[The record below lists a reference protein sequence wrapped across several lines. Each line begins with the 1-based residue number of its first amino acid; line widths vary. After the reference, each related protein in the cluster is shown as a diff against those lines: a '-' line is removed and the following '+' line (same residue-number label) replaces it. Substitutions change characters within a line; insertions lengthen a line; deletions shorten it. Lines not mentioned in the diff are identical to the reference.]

1 MASSD
6 LSDFRPFLTAIV
18 WHLTICVKEK
28 NCIKKLFCN
37 PIRISRGWTMIRFNP
52 DFLENF
58 LAVVRKYMQLRGGL
72 TQKDLSEQMNVGI
85 STMSRFLN
93 LKTSNVDEQLVANII
108 ATLGIPLH
116 EIIDGVEEDSTE
128 TFKRLVQFYKDQKTS
143 EQLPGDDSYKGTDAK
158 VKTQATINVGGKK
171 QNVSFGENILGGG
184 QKTEIT
190 IREKL
195 ETLSP
200 RQKAYLTDFLN
211 LDVAD
216 RDLIVD
222 LGDAIFRYFRSRNVE
237 F

>member
-1 MASSD
+1 
-6 LSDFRPFLTAIV
+6 
-18 WHLTICVKEK
+18 
-28 NCIKKLFCN
+28 
-37 PIRISRGWTMIRFNP
+37 MIRFSP

-128 TFKRLVQFYKDQKTS
+128 TFKRLVQFYKEQKPTDELQDEEVRTTETRKTS
-143 EQLPGDDSYKGTDAK
+143 
-158 VKTQATINVGGKK
+158 ATINVGGKK
-171 QNVSFGENILGGG
+171 QQMPFGETSAGTRTDLS
-184 QKTEIT
+184 

-200 RQKAYLTDFLN
+200 RQKAYLNDFLN
-211 LDVAD
+211 LDVND

-222 LGDAIFRYFRSRNVE
+222 LGESIFRYFRQRNIH

>member
-1 MASSD
+1 
-6 LSDFRPFLTAIV
+6 
-18 WHLTICVKEK
+18 
-28 NCIKKLFCN
+28 
-37 PIRISRGWTMIRFNP
+37 MIRFSS

-93 LKTSNVDEQLVANII
+93 LKTSNVDEQLVANLI

-128 TFKRLVQFYKDQKTS
+128 TFKRLVQFYKEQKSSDEPLGGEDDQSQKAKTN
-143 EQLPGDDSYKGTDAK
+143 
-158 VKTQATINVGGKK
+158 ATINVGGRK
-171 QNVSFGENILGGG
+171 QQMPFGEGAK
-184 QKTEIT
+184 QSATRTDIT

-200 RQKAYLTDFLN
+200 RQKAYLNDFLN
-211 LDVAD
+211 LNAND
-216 RDLIVD
+216 RDLMVD
-222 LGDAIFRYFRSRNVE
+222 LGDAIFRYFRQRNVE

>member
-1 MASSD
+1 
-6 LSDFRPFLTAIV
+6 
-18 WHLTICVKEK
+18 
-28 NCIKKLFCN
+28 
-37 PIRISRGWTMIRFNP
+37 MIRFNP

-72 TQKDLSEQMNVGI
+72 TQKDLSEMMNVGI

-108 ATLGIPLH
+108 ATLQIPLH
-116 EIIDGVEEDSTE
+116 EIIDGVEEESTE
-128 TFKRLVQFYKDQKTS
+128 TFKRLVQFYKDQRSSDASPEASTT
-143 EQLPGDDSYKGTDAK
+143 EQPETIR
-158 VKTQATINVGGKK
+158 KTQATINVGGKK
-171 QNVSFGENILGGG
+171 QHMSFGE
-184 QKTEIT
+184 KTMPQAQTKTDIS

-211 LDVAD
+211 LDGND

-222 LGDAIFRYFRSRNVE
+222 LGDAIFRYYRQRNVE

>member
-1 MASSD
+1 
-6 LSDFRPFLTAIV
+6 
-18 WHLTICVKEK
+18 
-28 NCIKKLFCN
+28 
-37 PIRISRGWTMIRFNP
+37 MIRFNP
-52 DFLENF
+52 EFLENF

-116 EIIDGVEEDSTE
+116 EIIDGVEEESTE
-128 TFKRLVQFYKDQKTS
+128 TFKRLVQFYKDQKS
-143 EQLPGDDSYKGTDAK
+143 ADQPDGDDSYQGTEAPR
-158 VKTQATINVGGKK
+158 KTQATINVGGRK
-171 QNVSFGENILGGG
+171 QNVPFGESNQSA

-211 LDVAD
+211 LAPAD

-222 LGDAIFRYFRSRNVE
+222 LGDAIFRYFRQRAVE

>member
-1 MASSD
+1 
-6 LSDFRPFLTAIV
+6 
-18 WHLTICVKEK
+18 
-28 NCIKKLFCN
+28 
-37 PIRISRGWTMIRFNP
+37 MIRFNP

-108 ATLGIPLH
+108 ATLSIPLH
-116 EIIDGVEEDSTE
+116 EIIDGVEEESTE
-128 TFKRLVQFYKDQKTS
+128 TFKRLVQFYKEQKS
-143 EQLPGDDSYKGTDAK
+143 SDQLPGDDSYKGSDAK

>member
-1 MASSD
+1 
-6 LSDFRPFLTAIV
+6 
-18 WHLTICVKEK
+18 
-28 NCIKKLFCN
+28 
-37 PIRISRGWTMIRFNP
+37 MIRFSS

-93 LKTSNVDEQLVANII
+93 LKTSSVDEQLVANII

-116 EIIDGVEEDSTE
+116 EIIDGVEEESTD
-128 TFKRLVQFYKDQKTS
+128 TFKRLVQFYKDQKLS
-143 EQLPGDDSYKGTDAK
+143 EQKVEENEGRSPDSKM
-158 VKTQATINVGGKK
+158 KTNATINVGGRK
-171 QNVSFGENILGGG
+171 QQMPFGETGGPSG
-184 QKTEIT
+184 VTKSETSL
-190 IREKL
+190 REKF

-200 RQKAYLTDFLN
+200 RQRAYLNDFLN
-211 LDVAD
+211 LDVND

-222 LGDAIFRYFRSRNVE
+222 LGDAILRYFRQRNVQ

>member
-1 MASSD
+1 
-6 LSDFRPFLTAIV
+6 
-18 WHLTICVKEK
+18 
-28 NCIKKLFCN
+28 
-37 PIRISRGWTMIRFNP
+37 MIRFTP

-58 LAVVRKYMQLRGGL
+58 LAVTRKYMQLRGGL

-108 ATLGIPLH
+108 ATLNIPLH
-116 EIIDGVEEDSTE
+116 EIIDGIEEESTE
-128 TFKRLVQFYKDQKTS
+128 TFKRLVQFYKEQKTS
-143 EQLPGDDSYKGTDAK
+143 DQLPGDDSYKGTDARQR
-158 VKTQATINVGGKK
+158 TQATINVGGKK
-171 QNVSFGENILGGG
+171 QNVSFGENILSGG

>member
-1 MASSD
+1 
-6 LSDFRPFLTAIV
+6 
-18 WHLTICVKEK
+18 
-28 NCIKKLFCN
+28 
-37 PIRISRGWTMIRFNP
+37 MIHFNP
-52 DFLENF
+52 EFLGTF
-58 LAVVRKYMQLRGGL
+58 LGVVRKYMQLRGNL
-72 TQKDLSEQMNVGI
+72 SQKDLAEMTNVGI
-85 STMSRFLN
+85 STMSRFIN
-93 LKTSNVDEQLVANII
+93 LQTTRIDEQLVAKII
-108 ATLGIPLH
+108 AALNIPLH

-128 TFKRLVQFYKDQKTS
+128 AFKRLVQFYKEQSSSDQL
-143 EQLPGDDSYKGTDAK
+143 QGDDSYKGTDAK
-158 VKTQATINVGGKK
+158 QRTQATINVGGKK

>member
-1 MASSD
+1 
-6 LSDFRPFLTAIV
+6 
-18 WHLTICVKEK
+18 
-28 NCIKKLFCN
+28 
-37 PIRISRGWTMIRFNP
+37 MIRFSS

-93 LKTSNVDEQLVANII
+93 LKTSNVDEQLVANLI

-116 EIIDGVEEDSTE
+116 EIIDGVEEESTE
-128 TFKRLVQFYKDQKTS
+128 TFKRLVQFYKEQKNTDENS
-143 EQLPGDDSYKGTDAK
+143 AAIDSRLNETKAK
-158 VKTQATINVGGKK
+158 TNATINVAGRK
-171 QNVSFGENILGGG
+171 QQMPFGEAGPAGVS
-184 QKTEIT
+184 KPEVS
-190 IREKL
+190 IREKF

-200 RQKAYLTDFLN
+200 RQKAYLNDFLN
-211 LDVAD
+211 LELSD

-222 LGDAIFRYFRSRNVE
+222 LGDAIFRYFRQRNVQ

>member
-1 MASSD
+1 
-6 LSDFRPFLTAIV
+6 
-18 WHLTICVKEK
+18 
-28 NCIKKLFCN
+28 
-37 PIRISRGWTMIRFNP
+37 MIRFNP

-72 TQKDLSEQMNVGI
+72 TQKDLSERMNVHI

-93 LKTSNVDEQLVANII
+93 LKTASVDEHFVAQII
-108 ATLGIPLH
+108 TTLEIPLH

-128 TFKRLVQFYKDQKTS
+128 TFKRLVQFYKKERPS
-143 EQLPGDDSYKGTDAK
+143 EQKSEESEGRVQDSKL
-158 VKTQATINVGGKK
+158 KTTATINIGGKV
-171 QNVSFGENILGGG
+171 QQMPFGENPGTGATRTDLS
-184 QKTEIT
+184 

-200 RQKAYLTDFLN
+200 RQKTYLNDFLN
-211 LDVAD
+211 LDVND

-222 LGDAIFRYFRSRNVE
+222 LGDAIFKYFRQRNIE

>member
-1 MASSD
+1 
-6 LSDFRPFLTAIV
+6 
-18 WHLTICVKEK
+18 
-28 NCIKKLFCN
+28 
-37 PIRISRGWTMIRFNP
+37 MIRFTP
-52 DFLENF
+52 EFLENF

-72 TQKDLSEQMNVGI
+72 TQKDLSEMMNVGI

-116 EIIDGVEEDSTE
+116 EVIDGVEEDSTE
-128 TFKRLVQFYKDQKTS
+128 TFKRLVQFYKEQKTS
-143 EQLPGDDSYKGTDAK
+143 DQELADELDGKPNETRT
-158 VKTQATINVGGKK
+158 KTSATINIGGRK
-171 QNVSFGENILGGG
+171 QQMPFGEAQGPSRTDL
-184 QKTEIT
+184 T

-200 RQKAYLTDFLN
+200 RQKAYLNDFLN
-211 LDVAD
+211 LDGSD

-222 LGDAIFRYFRSRNVE
+222 LGDAIFRYFRQRNVE

>member
-1 MASSD
+1 
-6 LSDFRPFLTAIV
+6 
-18 WHLTICVKEK
+18 
-28 NCIKKLFCN
+28 
-37 PIRISRGWTMIRFNP
+37 MIRFSS

-93 LKTSNVDEQLVANII
+93 LKTSSVDEQLVAKMI
-108 ATLGIPLH
+108 AYLDIPLH

-128 TFKRLVQFYKDQKTS
+128 SFKRLVKFYKDQKAA
-143 EQLPGDDSYKGTDAK
+143 EQKPDSDLGSQETKL
-158 VKTQATINVGGKK
+158 KTTATINVGGKK
-171 QNVSFGENILGGG
+171 QQMPFGETISSLSRPEG
-184 QKTEIT
+184 T

-200 RQKAYLTDFLN
+200 RQKAYLNDFLN
-211 LDVAD
+211 LDGND
-216 RDLIVD
+216 RDLVVD
-222 LGDAIFRYFRSRNVE
+222 LGDAIFRYFRQRNVE

>member
-1 MASSD
+1 
-6 LSDFRPFLTAIV
+6 
-18 WHLTICVKEK
+18 
-28 NCIKKLFCN
+28 
-37 PIRISRGWTMIRFNP
+37 MIRFSS

-72 TQKDLSEQMNVGI
+72 TQKDLSEMMNVGI

-108 ATLGIPLH
+108 ATLAIPLH
-116 EIIDGVEEDSTE
+116 EIIDGVEEESTE
-128 TFKRLVQFYKDQKTS
+128 TFKRLVQFYKEQKNSDQRQSEDEEIKPQETRKT
-143 EQLPGDDSYKGTDAK
+143 T
-158 VKTQATINVGGKK
+158 ATINVGGRK
-171 QNVSFGENILGGG
+171 QTMQFGEASGVSHTRTDIS
-184 QKTEIT
+184 

-200 RQKAYLTDFLN
+200 RQKAYLNDFLN
-211 LDVAD
+211 LDIND

-222 LGDAIFRYFRSRNVE
+222 LGDAIFRYFRQRNVE

>member
-1 MASSD
+1 
-6 LSDFRPFLTAIV
+6 
-18 WHLTICVKEK
+18 
-28 NCIKKLFCN
+28 
-37 PIRISRGWTMIRFNP
+37 MIRFNP
-52 DFLENF
+52 EFLENF

-108 ATLGIPLH
+108 ATLNIPLH
-116 EIIDGVEEDSTE
+116 EIIDGVEEESTE
-128 TFKRLVQFYKDQKTS
+128 NFKRLVQYYKDLKAS
-143 EQLPGDDSYKGTDAK
+143 DQLPGDDSYKGTDAK
-158 VKTQATINVGGKK
+158 QKTQATINVGGKK
-171 QNVSFGENILGGG
+171 QNISFGENILGGS

-211 LDVAD
+211 LDVSD